1 MHAYLLKFFLGIY
14 LLWMHYSIQYHHH
27 ALHIPTASLWYIARE
42 ESFLIIIKQ
51 VLEEIVEITAGGWE
65 AVGDIMLATE
75 LLHLSS
81 LELCVWS
88 LWSVCAHA
96 GGDLHNV

>member
-1 MHAYLLKFFLGIY
+1 MQTNVHT
-14 LLWMHYSIQYHHH
+14 H
-27 ALHIPTASLWYIARE
+27 PWYIAID

-88 LWSVCAHA
+88 LWSVCEHA
-96 GGDLHNV
+96 GGDLRNV